1 MRIWEMLLHV
11 HPLLQPVVIPRNVAF
26 MREIQ
31 FVVRTRDHA
40 FLPNCVLGNN
50 MLGWAQKAP
59 SQVVRI
65 SEPEVPIDHL
75 WHDVDADNA
84 KVLQKISSSGDEAL
98 DVAAWQ
104 KTHEEIQLGV
114 VQGPF
119 TSLEELPFF

>member
-1 MRIWEMLLHV
+1 MLLHV

-40 FLPNCVLGNN
+40 FLPNYVSGNN
-50 MLGWAQKAP
+50 MFGWAQKVP
-59 SQVVRI
+59 SQVVGT

-75 WHDVDADNA
+75 WHDVDVDNA

-104 KTHEEIQLGV
+104 KNA
-114 VQGPF
+114 
-119 TSLEELPFF
+119 